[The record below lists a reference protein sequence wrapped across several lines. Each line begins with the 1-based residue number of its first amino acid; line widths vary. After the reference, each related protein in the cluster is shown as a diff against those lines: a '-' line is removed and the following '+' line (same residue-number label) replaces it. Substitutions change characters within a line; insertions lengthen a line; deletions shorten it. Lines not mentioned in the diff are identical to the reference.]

1 MKSTTMQSLGRFAAM
16 LSLVAA
22 ARLEAQ
28 VRPGVFGYQVT
39 SSTGVAGEFCH
50 VVDCTPRASTC
61 TVGETLTLRVNAPFN
76 NLFAIG
82 ASFSAT
88 SCLQVPGIANA
99 LVIDL
104 PVVTL
109 AVGVVS
115 TPSPVLACWGGTVA
129 VPMQIPAGVPH
140 GLSFA
145 TQALA
150 DVPGTAGTAPAFSV
164 AVITTI
170 L

>member
-1 MKSTTMQSLGRFAAM
+1 MKSTILCIAAAFAF
-16 LSLVAA
+16 VPA

-28 VRPGVFGYQVT
+28 IRPGVFGYQVV
-39 SSTGVAGEFCH
+39 SSTGTAGEFCL
-50 VVDCTPRASTC
+50 VFDCTPRASTC
-61 TVGETLTLRVNAPFN
+61 TAGETLTLRVNAPQN

-88 SCLQVPGIANA
+88 SCLSIPGIANA
-99 LVIDL
+99 LVID
-104 PVVTL
+104 PSIVTL
-109 AVGVVS
+109 AVGVVANPFPALS
-115 TPSPVLACWGGTVA
+115 CWGGTVQVPLA
-129 VPMQIPAGVPH
+129 VPAGVPH

-150 DVPGTAGTAPAFSV
+150 EIPGLNGLAPAFSV